1 MSTQVADLRVLLS
14 ADLSSL
20 PADVRSAANILKSY
34 VTDATQA
41 EDATRSFGRTFGE
54 TADLLSQKSQAI
66 IGGFS
71 LMQGAVLGVVG
82 AAVGMASAVSSLAQQ
97 GRELEQMSNKAGVTV
112 ERMQELAYA
121 TEQYNVSGDQLA
133 DMLKDVQDKL
143 GDFSA
148 TGGGEF
154 ADWMTNI
161 APKVGLTIEKLQQM
175 SGPDALIAMQDA
187 MDKTNVSAAEQ
198 VFYLESIANDVS
210 TLQPL
215 LRNNGA
221 ELQRLTSHYRGLNV
235 ALSETDISQLKEMDQ
250 QLHDVGLKL
259 QGSFAKAVLGASEQ
273 IDWLTDKVSYAVG
286 YWGTLFDS
294 WADNPRTIDGMSR
307 RLGNLREEL
316 ADLDEQ
322 IKETSNQK
330 QYGGV
335 GFLDA
340 LLGNTDGK
348 SGLPELQQRRAEIE
362 AEINRIQE
370 AYGRKRFGI
379 GEQPEYK
386 PPVPVSSR
394 DTSADT
400 KAATQKLQEQGAS
413 RLSALDMQYASEL
426 DKLRLSHEERL
437 TEINGMQ
444 VSEAE
449 LRRRGYESLAELRE
463 EYRQK
468 EADHFTQ
475 EQADYMAKREEAMAK
490 ELEADQRKQDQLV
503 EQERQRV
510 AQQKA
515 AQQQAARDMLSFTSQ
530 TIGLTTDMLQ
540 QSGKEQ
546 TGMMKALLAAQ
557 KLLAIP
563 SILIAGQQAAAGA
576 EAFAAMTGGLI
587 GAATARKLIEAQTAI
602 SIGLVVGTS
611 IAGMAHSGIE
621 EIPSEGTWLLDKGE
635 RVYTNR
641 SAQRIDQMY
650 DQLMEGGSGA
660 AGGGAVFE
668 QHLHFTGDMNDT
680 ERQQMI
686 TSAAKQGY
694 QMMIEDFGGY
704 GQGRRLLGV

>member
-1 MSTQVADLRVLLS
+1 MSSTQIADLRVLLS

-20 PADVRSAANILKSY
+20 PADVRSAANVLKSY
-34 VTDATQA
+34 AADAKSA
-41 EDATRSFGRTFGE
+41 EDSTFNFGRSFGE
-54 TADLLSQKSQAI
+54 AADLLSQKSQAI

-221 ELQRLTSHYRGLNV
+221 ELQRLTGHYRNLNV

-316 ADLDEQ
+316 KDLDDQ
-322 IKETSNQK
+322 IKETSEQK
-330 QYGGV
+330 AFGGV
-335 GFLDA
+335 GLIDA
-340 LLGNTDGK
+340 ILGDTAGR
-348 SGLPELQQRRAEIE
+348 SALPELQQRRAEIE
-362 AEINRIQE
+362 AEIDRIEE
-370 AYGRKRFGI
+370 AYGKKRFGI
-379 GEQPEYK
+379 GEQPEYQ
-386 PPVPVSSR
+386 PPEPVSSR
-394 DTSADT
+394 DTSADN
-400 KAATQKLQEQGAS
+400 KKLLEQGEA
-413 RLSALDMQYASEL
+413 RLSALDMQFASEL

-437 TEINGMQ
+437 AEIDSLQ

-449 LRRRGYESLAELRE
+449 LRRRGYESLSELRE

-468 EADHFTQ
+468 EADHFAEQ
-475 EQADYMAKREEAMAK
+475 QADYMAKREEAMAK
-490 ELEADQRKQDQLV
+490 ELEADQRKQDQLA

-510 AQQKA
+510 ERQKA
-515 AQQQAARDMLSFTSQ
+515 AQQQAARDMLNFTSQ
-530 TIGLTTDMLQ
+530 TLSLTTDMLQ

-546 TGMMKALLAAQ
+546 TFIMKALLAAQ

-563 SILIAGQQAAAGA
+563 SILVAGEQAEAGA
-576 EAFAAMTGGLI
+576 AAFAAMTGGLL
-587 GAATARKLIEAQTAI
+587 AAESARAMLKAQTMI
-602 SIGLVVGTS
+602 SVGIVAGTA
-611 IAGMAHSGIE
+611 IAGMAHDGIDT
-621 EIPSEGTWLLDKGE
+621 IPREGTWLLNTGE
-635 RVYTNR
+635 RVYTNK

-650 DQLMEGGSGA
+650 DQLMTGGGVA
-660 AGGGAVFE
+660 ASGGAVFE
-668 QHLHFTGDMNDT
+668 QHFHFSADMTDT
-680 ERQQMI
+680 DRNQVI
-686 TSAAKQGY
+686 TEAALRGY
-694 QMMIEDFGGY
+694 HMFIEDLGSN
-704 GQGRRLLGV
+704 GQARRMLGV

>member
-1 MSTQVADLRVLLS
+1 MSTQIADLRVLLS

-20 PADVRSAANILKSY
+20 PADVRSAANVLKSY
-34 VTDATQA
+34 AADAKSA
-41 EDATRSFGRTFGE
+41 EDSTFNFGRSFGE
-54 TADLLSQKSQAI
+54 TADLISQRSQAI

-82 AAVGMASAVSSLAQQ
+82 SAVGMASAVSSLAQQ

-221 ELQRLTSHYRGLNV
+221 ELQRLTGHYRNLNA

-316 ADLDEQ
+316 KDLDDQ
-322 IKETSNQK
+322 IKETSEQK
-330 QYGGV
+330 AFGGV
-335 GFLDA
+335 GLLDA
-340 LLGNTDGK
+340 ILGDTAGRAA
-348 SGLPELQQRRAEIE
+348 LPELQQRRAEIE
-362 AEINRIQE
+362 AEIDRIQE
-370 AYGRKRFGI
+370 AYGKKRFGI
-379 GEQPEYK
+379 GEQPEYQ
-386 PPVPVSSR
+386 PPEPVSSR
-394 DTSADT
+394 DTSADN
-400 KAATQKLQEQGAS
+400 KKLLEQGEA
-413 RLSALDMQYASEL
+413 RLSALDMQFASEL

-437 TEINGMQ
+437 AEIDSLL

-449 LRRRGYESLAELRE
+449 LRRRGYESLSELRE

-468 EADHFTQ
+468 EADHFAEQ
-475 EQADYMAKREEAMAK
+475 QADYMAKREEAMAK
-490 ELEADQRKQDQLV
+490 ELEADQRKQDQLA

-510 AQQKA
+510 ERQKA
-515 AQQQAARDMLSFTSQ
+515 AQQQAARDMLNFTSQ
-530 TIGLTTDMLQ
+530 TLSLTTDMLQ

-546 TGMMKALLAAQ
+546 TFIMKALLAAQ

-563 SILIAGQQAAAGA
+563 SILVAGEQAEAGA
-576 EAFAAMTGGLI
+576 AAFAAMTGGLL
-587 GAATARKLIEAQTAI
+587 AAESARAMLKAQTMI
-602 SIGLVVGTS
+602 SVGIVAGTA

-635 RVYTNR
+635 RVYTNK

-650 DQLMEGGSGA
+650 DQLMMGGGVA
-660 AGGGAVFE
+660 ASGGAVFE
-668 QHLHFTGDMNDT
+668 QHFHFSADMTDT
-680 ERQQMI
+680 DRNQVI
-686 TSAAKQGY
+686 TEAALRGY
-694 QMMIEDFGGY
+694 HMFIEDLGSN
-704 GQGRRLLGV
+704 GQARRMLGV

>member
-1 MSTQVADLRVLLS
+1 MSSTQIADLRVLLS

-20 PADVRSAANILKSY
+20 PADVRSAANVLKSY
-34 VTDATQA
+34 AADAKSA
-41 EDATRSFGRTFGE
+41 EDSTFNFGRSFGE

-221 ELQRLTSHYRGLNV
+221 ELQRLTGHYRNLNA

-316 ADLDEQ
+316 KDLDDQ
-322 IKETSNQK
+322 IKETSEQK
-330 QYGGV
+330 AFGGV
-335 GFLDA
+335 GLLDA
-340 LLGNTDGK
+340 ILGDTAGRAA
-348 SGLPELQQRRAEIE
+348 LPELQQRRAEIE
-362 AEINRIQE
+362 AEIDRIQE
-370 AYGRKRFGI
+370 AYGKKRFGI
-379 GEQPEYK
+379 GEQPEYQ
-386 PPVPVSSR
+386 PPEPVSSR
-394 DTSADT
+394 DTTADN
-400 KAATQKLQEQGAS
+400 KKLLEQGEA
-413 RLSALDMQYASEL
+413 RLSALDMQFASEL

-437 TEINGMQ
+437 AEIDSLQ

-449 LRRRGYESLAELRE
+449 LRRRGYESLSELRE

-468 EADHFTQ
+468 EADHFAEQ
-475 EQADYMAKREEAMAK
+475 QADYMAKREEAMAK
-490 ELEADQRKQDQLV
+490 ELEADQRKQDQLA
-503 EQERQRV
+503 EQERGRV
-510 AQQKA
+510 ERQKA
-515 AQQQAARDMLSFTSQ
+515 AQQQGARDMLNFTSQ
-530 TIGLTTDMLQ
+530 TLSLTTDMLQ

-546 TGMMKALLAAQ
+546 TFIMKALLAAQ

-563 SILIAGQQAAAGA
+563 SILVAGEQAEAGA
-576 EAFAAMTGGLI
+576 AAFAAMTGGLLS
-587 GAATARKLIEAQTAI
+587 AESARAMIKAQTMI
-602 SIGLVVGTS
+602 SVGIVAGTA
-611 IAGMAHSGIE
+611 IAGMAHDGIDT
-621 EIPSEGTWLLDKGE
+621 IPREGTWLLNTGE
-635 RVYTNR
+635 RVYTNK

-650 DQLMEGGSGA
+650 DQLMSGGGVA
-660 AGGGAVFE
+660 ASGGAVFE
-668 QHLHFTGDMNDT
+668 QHFHFSADMTDT
-680 ERQQMI
+680 DRNQVI
-686 TSAAKQGY
+686 TEAALRGY
-694 QMMIEDFGGY
+694 HMFIEDLGSN
-704 GQGRRLLGV
+704 GQARRMLGV

>member
-1 MSTQVADLRVLLS
+1 MSSTQIADLRVLLS

-20 PADVRSAANILKSY
+20 PADVRSAANVLKSY
-34 VTDATQA
+34 AADAKSA
-41 EDATRSFGRTFGE
+41 EDSTFNLGRSFGE

-221 ELQRLTSHYRGLNV
+221 ELQRLTGHYRNLNA

-316 ADLDEQ
+316 KDLDDQ
-322 IKETSNQK
+322 IKETSEQK
-330 QYGGV
+330 AFGGV
-335 GFLDA
+335 GLLDA
-340 LLGNTDGK
+340 ILGDTAGRAA
-348 SGLPELQQRRAEIE
+348 LPELQQRRAEIE
-362 AEINRIQE
+362 AEIDRIQE
-370 AYGRKRFGI
+370 AYGKKRFGI
-379 GEQPEYK
+379 GEQPEYQ
-386 PPVPVSSR
+386 PPEPVSSR
-394 DTSADT
+394 DTSADN
-400 KAATQKLQEQGAS
+400 KKLLEQGEA
-413 RLSALDMQYASEL
+413 RLSALDMQFASEL

-437 TEINGMQ
+437 AEIDSLQ

-449 LRRRGYESLAELRE
+449 LRRRGYESLSELRE

-468 EADHFTQ
+468 EADHFAEQ
-475 EQADYMAKREEAMAK
+475 QADYMAKREEAMAK
-490 ELEADQRKQDQLV
+490 ELEADQRKQDQLA

-510 AQQKA
+510 ERQKA
-515 AQQQAARDMLSFTSQ
+515 AQQQAARDMLNFTSQ
-530 TIGLTTDMLQ
+530 TLSLTTDMLQ

-546 TGMMKALLAAQ
+546 TFIMKALLAAQ

-563 SILIAGQQAAAGA
+563 SILVAGEQAEAGA
-576 EAFAAMTGGLI
+576 AAFAAMTGGLL
-587 GAATARKLIEAQTAI
+587 AAESARAMLKAQTMI
-602 SIGLVVGTS
+602 SVGIVAGTA
-611 IAGMAHSGIE
+611 IAGMAHDGIDT
-621 EIPSEGTWLLDKGE
+621 IPREGTWLLNTGE
-635 RVYTNR
+635 RVYTNK

-650 DQLMEGGSGA
+650 DQLMSGGGVA
-660 AGGGAVFE
+660 ASGGAVFE
-668 QHLHFTGDMNDT
+668 QHFHFSADMTDT
-680 ERQQMI
+680 DRNQVI
-686 TSAAKQGY
+686 TEAALRGY
-694 QMMIEDFGGY
+694 HMFIEDLGSN
-704 GQGRRLLGV
+704 GQARRMLGV

>member
-1 MSTQVADLRVLLS
+1 MSSTQIADLRVLLS

-20 PADVRSAANILKSY
+20 PADVRSAANVLKSY
-34 VTDATQA
+34 AADAKSA
-41 EDATRSFGRTFGE
+41 EDSTFNFGRSFGE

-221 ELQRLTSHYRGLNV
+221 ELQRLTGHYRNLNA

-316 ADLDEQ
+316 KDLDDQ
-322 IKETSNQK
+322 IKETSEQK
-330 QYGGV
+330 AFGGV
-335 GFLDA
+335 GLLDA
-340 LLGNTDGK
+340 ILGDTAGRAA
-348 SGLPELQQRRAEIE
+348 LPELQQRRAEIE
-362 AEINRIQE
+362 AEIDRIQE
-370 AYGRKRFGI
+370 AYGKKRFGI
-379 GEQPEYK
+379 GEQPEYQ
-386 PPVPVSSR
+386 PPEPVSSR
-394 DTSADT
+394 VISTDNRKD
-400 KAATQKLQEQGAS
+400 LEQGEK
-413 RLSALDMQYASEL
+413 RLSALDMQFASEL

-437 TEINGMQ
+437 AEIDSLQ

-449 LRRRGYESLAELRE
+449 LRRRGYESLSELRE

-468 EADHFTQ
+468 EADHFAEQ
-475 EQADYMAKREEAMAK
+475 QADYMAKREEAMAK
-490 ELEADQRKQDQLV
+490 ELEADQRKQDQLA

-510 AQQKA
+510 ERQKA
-515 AQQQAARDMLSFTSQ
+515 AQQQAARDMLNFTSQ
-530 TIGLTTDMLQ
+530 TLSLTTDMLQ

-546 TGMMKALLAAQ
+546 TFIMKALLAAQ

-563 SILIAGQQAAAGA
+563 SILVAGEQAEAGA
-576 EAFAAMTGGLI
+576 AAFAAMTGGLL
-587 GAATARKLIEAQTAI
+587 AAESARAMLKAQTMI
-602 SIGLVVGTS
+602 SVGIVAGTA
-611 IAGMAHSGIE
+611 IAGMAHDGIDT
-621 EIPSEGTWLLDKGE
+621 IPREGTWLLNTGE
-635 RVYTNR
+635 RVYTNK

-650 DQLMEGGSGA
+650 DQLMSGGGVA
-660 AGGGAVFE
+660 ASGGAVFE
-668 QHLHFTGDMNDT
+668 QHLHFSADMTDDDRN
-680 ERQQMI
+680 QVI
-686 TSAAKQGY
+686 TAASRQGY
-694 QMMIEDFGGY
+694 QMFLDDLASY
-704 GQGRRLLGV
+704 GQGRRMLGV

>member
-1 MSTQVADLRVLLS
+1 MSSTQIADLRVLLS

-34 VTDATQA
+34 AADAKSA
-41 EDATRSFGRTFGE
+41 EDSTFNFGRSFGE

-221 ELQRLTSHYRGLNV
+221 ELQRLTGHYRNLNA

-307 RLGNLREEL
+307 RLGNLRDEL
-316 ADLDEQ
+316 KDLDDQ
-322 IKETSNQK
+322 IKETSEQK
-330 QYGGV
+330 AFGGV
-335 GFLDA
+335 GLLDA
-340 LLGNTDGK
+340 ILGDTAGR
-348 SGLPELQQRRAEIE
+348 SALPELQQRRAEIE
-362 AEINRIQE
+362 AEIDRIQE
-370 AYGRKRFGI
+370 AYGKKRFGI
-379 GEQPEYK
+379 GEQPEYQ
-386 PPVPVSSR
+386 PPEPVSSR
-394 DTSADT
+394 DTSADN
-400 KAATQKLQEQGAS
+400 KKLLDQGET

-437 TEINGMQ
+437 AEIDSLQ

-449 LRRRGYESLAELRE
+449 LRRRGYESLSELRE

-468 EADHFTQ
+468 EADHFAEQ
-475 EQADYMAKREEAMAK
+475 QADYMAKREEAMAK
-490 ELEADQRKQDQLV
+490 ELEADQRKQDQLS
-503 EQERQRV
+503 EQERGRV
-510 AQQKA
+510 ERQKA
-515 AQQQAARDMLSFTSQ
+515 AQQQGARDMLNFTSQ
-530 TIGLTTDMLQ
+530 TLSLTTDMLQ

-546 TGMMKALLAAQ
+546 TFIMKALLAAQ

-563 SILIAGQQAAAGA
+563 SILVAGEQAEAGA
-576 EAFAAMTGGLI
+576 AAFAAMTGGLL
-587 GAATARKLIEAQTAI
+587 AAESARAMLKAQTMI
-602 SIGLVVGTS
+602 SVGIVAGTA

-635 RVYTNR
+635 RVYTNK

-650 DQLMEGGSGA
+650 DQLMTGGGVA

-668 QHLHFTGDMNDT
+668 QHFHFSADMTDT
-680 ERQQMI
+680 DRNQVI
-686 TSAAKQGY
+686 TEAANRGY
-694 QMMIEDFGGY
+694 HMFIEDLGSN
-704 GQGRRLLGV
+704 GQARRMLGI

>member
-1 MSTQVADLRVLLS
+1 MSTQIADLRVLLS

-20 PADVRSAANILKSY
+20 PADVRSAANVLKSY
-34 VTDATQA
+34 AADAQRS
-41 EDATRSFGRTFGE
+41 EDATLNFGRSFGE

-71 LMQGAVLGVVG
+71 VMQGAVLGVVG

-97 GRELEQMSNKAGVTV
+97 GRELEQMSLKAGVSV
-112 ERMQELAYA
+112 EKMQELAYA
-121 TEQYNVSGDQLA
+121 TEQYNVSGDKLA

-154 ADWMTNI
+154 KDWMENI
-161 APKVGLTIEKLQQM
+161 APKVGLTVSKLQQM
-175 SGPDALIAMQDA
+175 AGPEALIAVQNA
-187 MDKTNVSAAEQ
+187 MDATNVSASEQ

-221 ELQRLTSHYRGLNV
+221 ELQRLTGHYRNLNA

-286 YWGTLFDS
+286 YWGALFDS

-316 ADLDEQ
+316 KDLDDQ
-322 IKETSNQK
+322 IKETSEQK
-330 QYGGV
+330 AFGGV
-335 GFLDA
+335 GLIDA
-340 LLGNTDGK
+340 ILGDTAGR
-348 SGLPELQQRRAEIE
+348 SALPELQQRRAEIE
-362 AEINRIQE
+362 AEIDRIQE
-370 AYGRKRFGI
+370 AYGKKRFGI
-379 GEQPEYK
+379 GEQPEYQ
-386 PPVPVSSR
+386 PPEPVSSR
-394 DTSADT
+394 DTSADN
-400 KAATQKLQEQGAS
+400 KKLLDQGEA
-413 RLSALDMQYASEL
+413 RLSALDMQFASEL

-437 TEINGMQ
+437 AEIDSLQ

-449 LRRRGYESLAELRE
+449 LRRRGYESLSELRE

-468 EADHFTQ
+468 EADYFAEQ
-475 EQADYMAKREEAMAK
+475 QADYMAKREEAMAM
-490 ELEADQRKQDQLV
+490 ELEADQRKQDQLA

-510 AQQKA
+510 EKQKA
-515 AQQQAARDMLSFTSQ
+515 AQQQAARDMLNFTSQ

-540 QSGKEQ
+540 QSGKDQ
-546 TGMMKALLAAQ
+546 TFVMKALLAAQ

-563 SILIAGQQAAAGA
+563 SIIVAGQLAEANAAA
-576 EAFAAMTGGLI
+576 FASMTGGMMS
-587 GAATARKLIEAQTAI
+587 AETARQMMRVQTAI
-602 SIGLVVGTS
+602 SIGLVAGTA

-635 RVYTNR
+635 RVYTNK

-650 DQLMEGGSGA
+650 DRMMGGGGVASA
-660 AGGGAVFE
+660 GGAVFE
-668 QHLHFTGDMNDT
+668 QHLHFSADMTDDDRNAVIT
-680 ERQQMI
+680 EASR
-686 TSAAKQGY
+686 QGY
-694 QMMIEDFGGY
+694 QMFLDDLASY
-704 GQGRRLLGV
+704 GQGRRMLGV

>member
-1 MSTQVADLRVLLS
+1 MSSTQIADLQVLLS

-20 PADVRSAANILKSY
+20 PADVRSAANVLKSY
-34 VTDATQA
+34 AADAKSA
-41 EDATRSFGRTFGE
+41 EDSTFNFGRSFGE

-221 ELQRLTSHYRGLNV
+221 ELQRLTGHYRNLNV

-316 ADLDEQ
+316 KDLDDQ
-322 IKETSNQK
+322 IKETSEQK
-330 QYGGV
+330 AFGGV
-335 GFLDA
+335 GLIDA
-340 LLGNTDGK
+340 ILGDTAGR
-348 SGLPELQQRRAEIE
+348 SALPELQQRRAEIE
-362 AEINRIQE
+362 AEIDRIEE
-370 AYGRKRFGI
+370 AYGKKRFGI
-379 GEQPEYK
+379 GEQPEYQ
-386 PPVPVSSR
+386 PPEPVSSR
-394 DTSADT
+394 DTSADN
-400 KAATQKLQEQGAS
+400 KKLLEQGEA
-413 RLSALDMQYASEL
+413 RLSALDMQFASEL

-437 TEINGMQ
+437 AEIDSLQ

-449 LRRRGYESLAELRE
+449 LRRRGYESLSELRE

-468 EADHFTQ
+468 EADHFAEQ
-475 EQADYMAKREEAMAK
+475 QADYMAKREEAMAK
-490 ELEADQRKQDQLV
+490 ELEADQRKQDQLA
-503 EQERQRV
+503 EQERGRV
-510 AQQKA
+510 ERQKA
-515 AQQQAARDMLSFTSQ
+515 AQQQAARDMLNFTSQ
-530 TIGLTTDMLQ
+530 TLSLTTDMLQ

-546 TGMMKALLAAQ
+546 TFIMKALLAAQ

-563 SILIAGQQAAAGA
+563 SILVAGEQAEAGA
-576 EAFAAMTGGLI
+576 AAFAAMTGGLLS
-587 GAATARKLIEAQTAI
+587 AESARAMIKAQTMI
-602 SIGLVVGTS
+602 SVGIVAGTA
-611 IAGMAHSGIE
+611 IAGMAHDGIDT
-621 EIPSEGTWLLDKGE
+621 IPREGTWLLNTGE
-635 RVYTNR
+635 RVYTNK

-650 DQLMEGGSGA
+650 DQLMSGGGVA
-660 AGGGAVFE
+660 ASGGAVFE
-668 QHLHFTGDMNDT
+668 QHFHFSADMTDT
-680 ERQQMI
+680 DRNQVI
-686 TSAAKQGY
+686 TEAALRGY
-694 QMMIEDFGGY
+694 HMFIEDLGSN
-704 GQGRRLLGV
+704 GQARRMLGV

>member
-1 MSTQVADLRVLLS
+1 MSSTQIADLRVLLS

-20 PADVRSAANILKSY
+20 PADVRSAANVLKSY
-34 VTDATQA
+34 AADAKSA
-41 EDATRSFGRTFGE
+41 EDSTFNFGRSFGE

-221 ELQRLTSHYRGLNV
+221 ELQRLTGHYRNLNA

-294 WADNPRTIDGMSR
+294 WADNPRTVDGMSR

-316 ADLDEQ
+316 KDLDDQ
-322 IKETSNQK
+322 IKETSEQK
-330 QYGGV
+330 AFGGV
-335 GFLDA
+335 GLIDA
-340 LLGNTDGK
+340 ILGDTAGR
-348 SGLPELQQRRAEIE
+348 SALPELQQRRAEIE
-362 AEINRIQE
+362 AEIDRIQE
-370 AYGRKRFGI
+370 AYGKKRFGI
-379 GEQPEYK
+379 GEQPEYQ
-386 PPVPVSSR
+386 PPEPVSSR
-394 DTSADT
+394 DTSADN
-400 KAATQKLQEQGAS
+400 KKLLEQGEA
-413 RLSALDMQYASEL
+413 RLSALDMQFASEL

-437 TEINGMQ
+437 AEIDSLQ

-449 LRRRGYESLAELRE
+449 LRRRGYESLSELRE

-468 EADHFTQ
+468 EADHFAEQ
-475 EQADYMAKREEAMAK
+475 QADYMAKREEAMAK
-490 ELEADQRKQDQLV
+490 ELEADQRKQDQLS
-503 EQERQRV
+503 EQERGRV
-510 AQQKA
+510 ERQKA
-515 AQQQAARDMLSFTSQ
+515 AQQQGARDMLNFTSQ
-530 TIGLTTDMLQ
+530 TLSLTTDMLQ

-546 TGMMKALLAAQ
+546 TFIMKALLAAQ

-563 SILIAGQQAAAGA
+563 SILVAGEQAEAGA
-576 EAFAAMTGGLI
+576 AAFAAMTGGLLS
-587 GAATARKLIEAQTAI
+587 AESARAMIKAQTMI
-602 SIGLVVGTS
+602 SVGIVAGTA
-611 IAGMAHSGIE
+611 IAGMAHDGIDT
-621 EIPSEGTWLLDKGE
+621 IPREGTWLLNTGE
-635 RVYTNR
+635 RVYTNK

-650 DQLMEGGSGA
+650 DQLMSGGGVA
-660 AGGGAVFE
+660 ASGGAVFE
-668 QHLHFTGDMNDT
+668 QHFHFSADMTDT
-680 ERQQMI
+680 DRNQVI
-686 TSAAKQGY
+686 TEAALRGY
-694 QMMIEDFGGY
+694 HMFIEDLGSN
-704 GQGRRLLGV
+704 GQARRMLGV

>member
-1 MSTQVADLRVLLS
+1 MTTDVADLRVLLS
-14 ADLSSL
+14 ADPSKLN
-20 PADVRSAANILKSY
+20 ADVRSAIGVLKSY
-34 VTDATQA
+34 AQDAKNA
-41 EDATRSFGRTFGE
+41 EDATFGFGRSFND
-54 TADLLSQKSQAI
+54 TADLLSEKSVAI
-66 IGGFS
+66 VQGFS
-71 LMQGAVLGVVG
+71 VVQGAVLGVVG

-215 LRNNGA
+215 LRNHGA
-221 ELQRLTSHYRGLNV
+221 ELQRLTGHYRNLNA

-250 QLHDVGLKL
+250 QLRDVGLKL
-259 QGSFAKAVLGASEQ
+259 QGAFAKAVLGASEQ

-316 ADLDEQ
+316 KDLDDQ
-322 IKETSNQK
+322 IKETSRQK
-330 QYGGV
+330 EFGGV
-335 GFLDA
+335 GLLDA
-340 LLGNTDGK
+340 ILGDTAGR
-348 SGLPELQQRRAEIE
+348 SALPELQQRRAEIE
-362 AEINRIQE
+362 AEIGRIQD
-370 AYGRKRFGI
+370 AYGKKRFGI
-379 GEQPEYK
+379 GEQPEYQ
-386 PPVPVSSR
+386 PPEPVSSR
-394 DTSADT
+394 DTSSD
-400 KAATQKLQEQGAS
+400 TQKLLDQGEK
-413 RLSALDMQYASEL
+413 RLATLDMQYANEL
-426 DKLRLSHEERL
+426 EKLRLAHEDRL
-437 TEINGMQ
+437 TEIDKLQ
-444 VSEAE
+444 LSEAE
-449 LRRRGYESLAELRE
+449 LRRRGYESLSELRE

-468 EADHFTQ
+468 EADHFAEQ
-475 EQADYMAKREEAMAK
+475 QADYMAKREEAMAK
-490 ELEADQRKQDQLV
+490 ELEADQRKQEQLA

-510 AQQKA
+510 EQQKNM
-515 AQQQAARDMLSFTSQ
+515 QQQAARDMLSFTSQ
-530 TIGLTTDMLQ
+530 TIGLTTDMLS

-546 TGMMKALLAAQ
+546 TGVMKALLAAQ
-557 KLLAIP
+557 KLMAIP
-563 SILIAGQQAAAGA
+563 SIIIAGQQAAAGA

-587 GAATARKLIEAQTAI
+587 GAAAARAMIEAQTAI

-635 RVYTNR
+635 RVYTNK

-650 DQLMEGGSGA
+650 DQLMSGGGGA
-660 AGGGAVFE
+660 AAAGAVFE
-668 QHLHFTGDMNDT
+668 QHLHFSSDMTDDDRNAV
-680 ERQQMI
+680 I

-694 QMMIEDFGGY
+694 QMMIEDFGSY
-704 GQGRRLLGV
+704 GKGRKMLGV

>member
-1 MSTQVADLRVLLS
+1 MSSTQIADLRVLLS

-20 PADVRSAANILKSY
+20 PADVRSAANVLKSY
-34 VTDATQA
+34 AADAKSA
-41 EDATRSFGRTFGE
+41 EDSTFNFGRSFGE

-221 ELQRLTSHYRGLNV
+221 ELQRLTGHYRNLNA

-316 ADLDEQ
+316 KDLDDQ
-322 IKETSNQK
+322 IKETSEQK
-330 QYGGV
+330 AFGGV
-335 GFLDA
+335 GLLDA
-340 LLGNTDGK
+340 ILGDTAGRAA
-348 SGLPELQQRRAEIE
+348 LPELQQRRAEIE
-362 AEINRIQE
+362 AEIDRIQE
-370 AYGRKRFGI
+370 AYGKKRFGI
-379 GEQPEYK
+379 GEQPEYQ
-386 PPVPVSSR
+386 PPEPVSSR
-394 DTSADT
+394 DTSADN
-400 KAATQKLQEQGAS
+400 KKLLEQGEA
-413 RLSALDMQYASEL
+413 RLSALDMQFASEL

-437 TEINGMQ
+437 AEIDSLQ

-449 LRRRGYESLAELRE
+449 LRRRGYESLSELRE

-468 EADHFTQ
+468 EADHFAEQ
-475 EQADYMAKREEAMAK
+475 QADYMAKREEAMAK
-490 ELEADQRKQDQLV
+490 ELEADQRKQDQLA

-510 AQQKA
+510 ERQKA
-515 AQQQAARDMLSFTSQ
+515 AQQQAARDMLNFTSQ
-530 TIGLTTDMLQ
+530 TLSLTTDMLQ

-546 TGMMKALLAAQ
+546 TFIMKALLAAQ

-563 SILIAGQQAAAGA
+563 SILVAGEQAEAGA
-576 EAFAAMTGGLI
+576 AAFAAMTGGLL
-587 GAATARKLIEAQTAI
+587 AAESARAMLKAQTMI
-602 SIGLVVGTS
+602 SVGIVAGTA
-611 IAGMAHSGIE
+611 IAGMAHDGIDT
-621 EIPSEGTWLLDKGE
+621 IPREGTWLLNTGE
-635 RVYTNR
+635 RVYTNK

-650 DQLMEGGSGA
+650 DQLMSGGGVA
-660 AGGGAVFE
+660 ASGGAVFE
-668 QHLHFTGDMNDT
+668 QHFHFSADMTDT
-680 ERQQMI
+680 DRNQVI
-686 TSAAKQGY
+686 TEAALRGY
-694 QMMIEDFGGY
+694 HMFIEDLGSN
-704 GQGRRLLGV
+704 GQARRMLGV

>member
-1 MSTQVADLRVLLS
+1 MSTQIADLRVLLS

-20 PADVRSAANILKSY
+20 PADVRSAANVLKSY
-34 VTDATQA
+34 AADAKSA
-41 EDATRSFGRTFGE
+41 EDSTFNFGRSFGE

-221 ELQRLTSHYRGLNV
+221 ELQRLTGHYRNLNA

-316 ADLDEQ
+316 KDLDDQ
-322 IKETSNQK
+322 IKETSEQK
-330 QYGGV
+330 AFGGV
-335 GFLDA
+335 GLLDA
-340 LLGNTDGK
+340 ILGDTAGRAA
-348 SGLPELQQRRAEIE
+348 LPELQQRRAEIE
-362 AEINRIQE
+362 AEIDRIEE
-370 AYGRKRFGI
+370 AYGKKRFGI
-379 GEQPEYK
+379 GEQPEYQ
-386 PPVPVSSR
+386 PPEPVSSR
-394 DTSADT
+394 DTTADN
-400 KAATQKLQEQGAS
+400 KKLLEQGEA
-413 RLSALDMQYASEL
+413 RLSALDMQFASEL

-437 TEINGMQ
+437 AEIDSMQ

-449 LRRRGYESLAELRE
+449 LRRRGYESLGELRE

-468 EADHFTQ
+468 EADHFAEQ
-475 EQADYMAKREEAMAK
+475 QADYMAKREEAMAK
-490 ELEADQRKQDQLV
+490 ELEADQRKQDQLS
-503 EQERQRV
+503 EQERGRV
-510 AQQKA
+510 ERQKA
-515 AQQQAARDMLSFTSQ
+515 AQQQGARDMLNFTSQ
-530 TIGLTTDMLQ
+530 TLSLTTDMLQ

-546 TGMMKALLAAQ
+546 TFIMKALLAAQ

-563 SILIAGQQAAAGA
+563 SILVAGEQAEAGA
-576 EAFAAMTGGLI
+576 AAFAAMTGGLLS
-587 GAATARKLIEAQTAI
+587 AESARAMIKAQTMI
-602 SIGLVVGTS
+602 SVGIVAGTA

-635 RVYTNR
+635 RVYTNK

-650 DQLMEGGSGA
+650 DQLMTGGGGA
-660 AGGGAVFE
+660 ASGGAVFE
-668 QHLHFTGDMNDT
+668 QHFHFSADMTDT
-680 ERQQMI
+680 DRNQVI
-686 TSAAKQGY
+686 TEAALRGY
-694 QMMIEDFGGY
+694 HMFIEDLGSN
-704 GQGRRLLGV
+704 GQARRMLGV

>member
-1 MSTQVADLRVLLS
+1 MSSTQIADLRVLLS

-20 PADVRSAANILKSY
+20 PADVRSAANVLKSY
-34 VTDATQA
+34 AADAKSA
-41 EDATRSFGRTFGE
+41 EDSTFNFGRSFGE

-221 ELQRLTSHYRGLNV
+221 ELQRLTGHYRNLNA

-316 ADLDEQ
+316 KDLDDQ
-322 IKETSNQK
+322 IKETSEQK
-330 QYGGV
+330 AFGGV
-335 GFLDA
+335 GLIDA
-340 LLGNTDGK
+340 ILGDTAGR
-348 SGLPELQQRRAEIE
+348 SALPELQQRRAEIE
-362 AEINRIQE
+362 AEIDRIQE
-370 AYGRKRFGI
+370 AYGKKRFGI
-379 GEQPEYK
+379 GEQPEYQ
-386 PPVPVSSR
+386 PPEPVSSR
-394 DTSADT
+394 DTSADN
-400 KAATQKLQEQGAS
+400 KNLLEQGEA
-413 RLSALDMQYASEL
+413 RLSALDMQFASEL

-437 TEINGMQ
+437 AEIDSMQ

-449 LRRRGYESLAELRE
+449 LRRRGYESLEELRE
-463 EYRQK
+463 EYRQR
-468 EADHFTQ
+468 EADYFTEQ
-475 EQADYMAKREEAMAK
+475 QADYMAKREEAMAK
-490 ELEADQRKQDQLV
+490 ELEADQRKQDQLA

-510 AQQKA
+510 EKQKA
-515 AQQQAARDMLSFTSQ
+515 SQQQAARDMLSFTSQ
-530 TIGLTTDMLQ
+530 TISLTTDMLQ
-540 QSGKEQ
+540 QSGKDQ
-546 TGMMKALLAAQ
+546 TFVMKALLAAQ

-563 SILIAGQQAAAGA
+563 SIFVAGQLAEANAAA
-576 EAFAAMTGGLI
+576 FASMTGGMMS
-587 GAATARKLIEAQTAI
+587 AETARQMMRVQTMI
-602 SIGLVVGTS
+602 SIGLVAGTA

-635 RVYTNR
+635 RVYTNK

-650 DQLMEGGSGA
+650 DQMMSGGAGA
-660 AGGGAVFE
+660 IGGAVFE
-668 QHLHFTGDMNDT
+668 QHLHFTGDMNET
-680 ERQQMI
+680 ERHQMI
-686 TSAAKQGY
+686 TEAARQGY
-694 QMMIEDFGGY
+694 QMVLEDVGSY
-704 GQGRRLLGV
+704 GQVRKSLGV

>member
-1 MSTQVADLRVLLS
+1 MSSTQIADLRVLLS

-20 PADVRSAANILKSY
+20 PADVRSAANVLKSY
-34 VTDATQA
+34 AADAKSA
-41 EDATRSFGRTFGE
+41 EDSTFNFGRSFGE

-221 ELQRLTSHYRGLNV
+221 ELQRLTGHYRNLNA

-316 ADLDEQ
+316 KDLDDQ
-322 IKETSNQK
+322 IKETSEQK
-330 QYGGV
+330 AFGGV
-335 GFLDA
+335 GLLDA
-340 LLGNTDGK
+340 ILGDTAGRAA
-348 SGLPELQQRRAEIE
+348 LPELQQRRAEIE
-362 AEINRIQE
+362 AEIDRIQE
-370 AYGRKRFGI
+370 AYGKKRFGI
-379 GEQPEYK
+379 GEQPEYQ
-386 PPVPVSSR
+386 PPEPVSSR
-394 DTSADT
+394 DTTADN
-400 KAATQKLQEQGAS
+400 KKLLEQGEA
-413 RLSALDMQYASEL
+413 RLSALDMQFASEL

-437 TEINGMQ
+437 AEIDSLQ

-449 LRRRGYESLAELRE
+449 LRRRGYESLGELRE

-468 EADHFTQ
+468 EADHFAEQ
-475 EQADYMAKREEAMAK
+475 QADYMAKREEAMAK
-490 ELEADQRKQDQLV
+490 ELEADQRKQDQLA
-503 EQERQRV
+503 EQERERV
-510 AQQKA
+510 ERQKA
-515 AQQQAARDMLSFTSQ
+515 AQQQAARDMLNFTSQ
-530 TIGLTTDMLQ
+530 TLSLTTDMLQ

-546 TGMMKALLAAQ
+546 TFIMKALLAAQ

-563 SILIAGQQAAAGA
+563 SILVAGEQAEAGA
-576 EAFAAMTGGLI
+576 AAFAAMTGGLL
-587 GAATARKLIEAQTAI
+587 AAESARAMLKAQTMI
-602 SIGLVVGTS
+602 SVGIVAGTA
-611 IAGMAHSGIE
+611 IAGMAHDGIDT
-621 EIPSEGTWLLDKGE
+621 IPREGTWLLNTGE
-635 RVYTNR
+635 RVYTNK

-650 DQLMEGGSGA
+650 DQLMSGGGVA
-660 AGGGAVFE
+660 ASGGAVFE
-668 QHLHFTGDMNDT
+668 QHFHFSADMTDT
-680 ERQQMI
+680 DRNQVI
-686 TSAAKQGY
+686 TEAALRGY
-694 QMMIEDFGGY
+694 HMFIEDLGSN
-704 GQGRRLLGV
+704 GQARRMLGV

>member
-1 MSTQVADLRVLLS
+1 MSTQIADLRVLLS

-20 PADVRSAANILKSY
+20 PADVRSAANVLKSY
-34 VTDATQA
+34 AADAQRS
-41 EDATRSFGRTFGE
+41 EDATLNFGRSFGE

-71 LMQGAVLGVVG
+71 VMQGAALGVVG

-97 GRELEQMSNKAGVTV
+97 GRELEQMSLKAGVSV
-112 ERMQELAYA
+112 EKMQELAYA
-121 TEQYNVSGDQLA
+121 TEQYNVSGDKLA

-154 ADWMTNI
+154 KDWMENI
-161 APKVGLTIEKLQQM
+161 APKVGLTVSKLQQM
-175 SGPDALIAMQDA
+175 AGPEALIAVQNA
-187 MDKTNVSAAEQ
+187 MDATNVSASEQ

-221 ELQRLTSHYRGLNV
+221 ELQRLTGHYRNLNA

-316 ADLDEQ
+316 KDLDDQ
-322 IKETSNQK
+322 IKETSEQK
-330 QYGGV
+330 AFGGV
-335 GFLDA
+335 GLIDA
-340 LLGNTDGK
+340 ILGDTAGR
-348 SGLPELQQRRAEIE
+348 SALPELQQRRAEIE
-362 AEINRIQE
+362 AEIDRIQE
-370 AYGRKRFGI
+370 AYGKKRFGI
-379 GEQPEYK
+379 GEQPEYQ
-386 PPVPVSSR
+386 PPEPVSSR
-394 DTSADT
+394 DTSADN
-400 KAATQKLQEQGAS
+400 KKLLDQGEA
-413 RLSALDMQYASEL
+413 RLSALDMQFASEL

-437 TEINGMQ
+437 AEIDSLQ

-449 LRRRGYESLAELRE
+449 LRRRGYESLSELRE

-468 EADHFTQ
+468 EADHFAEQ
-475 EQADYMAKREEAMAK
+475 QADYMAKREEAMAK
-490 ELEADQRKQDQLV
+490 ELEADQRKQDQLA

-510 AQQKA
+510 EKQKA
-515 AQQQAARDMLSFTSQ
+515 AQQQAARDMLNFTSQ

-540 QSGKEQ
+540 QSGKDQ
-546 TGMMKALLAAQ
+546 TFVMKALLAAQ

-563 SILIAGQQAAAGA
+563 SIIVAGQLAEANAAA
-576 EAFAAMTGGLI
+576 FASMTGGMMS
-587 GAATARKLIEAQTAI
+587 AETARQMMRVQTAI
-602 SIGLVVGTS
+602 SIGLVAGTA

-635 RVYTNR
+635 RVYTNK

-650 DQLMEGGSGA
+650 DRMMGGGGVASA
-660 AGGGAVFE
+660 GGAVFE
-668 QHLHFTGDMNDT
+668 QHLHFSADMTDDDRNAVIT
-680 ERQQMI
+680 EASR
-686 TSAAKQGY
+686 QGY
-694 QMMIEDFGGY
+694 QMFLDDLASY
-704 GQGRRLLGV
+704 GQGRRMLGV

>member
-1 MSTQVADLRVLLS
+1 MSTQIADLRVLLS

-20 PADVRSAANILKSY
+20 PADVRSAANVLKSY
-34 VTDATQA
+34 AADAQRS
-41 EDATRSFGRTFGE
+41 EDATLNFGRSFGE

-221 ELQRLTSHYRGLNV
+221 ELQRLTGHYRNLNA

-316 ADLDEQ
+316 KDLDDQ
-322 IKETSNQK
+322 IKETSEQK
-330 QYGGV
+330 AFGGV
-335 GFLDA
+335 GLIDA
-340 LLGNTDGK
+340 ILGDTAGR
-348 SGLPELQQRRAEIE
+348 SALPELQQRRAEIE
-362 AEINRIQE
+362 AEIDRIQE
-370 AYGRKRFGI
+370 AYGKKRFGI
-379 GEQPEYK
+379 GEQPEYQ
-386 PPVPVSSR
+386 PPEPVSSR
-394 DTSADT
+394 DTSADN
-400 KAATQKLQEQGAS
+400 KKLLDQGEA
-413 RLSALDMQYASEL
+413 RLSALDMQFASEL

-437 TEINGMQ
+437 AEIDSLQ

-449 LRRRGYESLAELRE
+449 LRRRGYESLSELRE

-468 EADHFTQ
+468 EADHFAEQ
-475 EQADYMAKREEAMAK
+475 QADYMAKREEAMAK
-490 ELEADQRKQDQLV
+490 ELEADQRKQDQLS
-503 EQERQRV
+503 EQERGRV
-510 AQQKA
+510 ERQKA
-515 AQQQAARDMLSFTSQ
+515 AQQQGARDMLNFTSQ
-530 TIGLTTDMLQ
+530 TLSLTTDMLQ

-546 TGMMKALLAAQ
+546 TFIMKALLAAQ

-563 SILIAGQQAAAGA
+563 SILVAGEQAEAGA
-576 EAFAAMTGGLI
+576 AAFAAMTGGLLS
-587 GAATARKLIEAQTAI
+587 AESARAMIKAQTMI
-602 SIGLVVGTS
+602 SVGIVAGTA
-611 IAGMAHSGIE
+611 IAGMAHDGIDT
-621 EIPSEGTWLLDKGE
+621 IPREGTWLLNTGE
-635 RVYTNR
+635 RVYTNK

-650 DQLMEGGSGA
+650 DRMMGGGGVASA
-660 AGGGAVFE
+660 GGAVFE
-668 QHLHFTGDMNDT
+668 QHLHFSADMTDDDRNAV
-680 ERQQMI
+680 I
-686 TSAAKQGY
+686 TAASRQGY
-694 QMMIEDFGGY
+694 QMFLDDLASY
-704 GQGRRLLGV
+704 GQGRRMLGV

>member
-1 MSTQVADLRVLLS
+1 MSSTQIADLRVLLS

-20 PADVRSAANILKSY
+20 PADVRSAANVLKSY
-34 VTDATQA
+34 AADAKSA
-41 EDATRSFGRTFGE
+41 EDSTFNFGRSFGE

-215 LRNNGA
+215 LRNNGD
-221 ELQRLTSHYRGLNV
+221 ELQRLTGHYRNLNA

-316 ADLDEQ
+316 KDLDDQ
-322 IKETSNQK
+322 IKETSEQK
-330 QYGGV
+330 AFGGV
-335 GFLDA
+335 GLLDA
-340 LLGNTDGK
+340 ILGDTAGR
-348 SGLPELQQRRAEIE
+348 SALPELQQRRAEIE
-362 AEINRIQE
+362 AEIDRIQE
-370 AYGRKRFGI
+370 AYGKKRFGI
-379 GEQPEYK
+379 GEQPEYQ
-386 PPVPVSSR
+386 PPEPVSSR
-394 DTSADT
+394 DTSADN
-400 KAATQKLQEQGAS
+400 KKLLDQGET

-437 TEINGMQ
+437 AEIDSMQ

-449 LRRRGYESLAELRE
+449 LRRRGYESLGELRE

-468 EADHFTQ
+468 EADYFAEQ
-475 EQADYMAKREEAMAK
+475 QADYMAKREEAMAK
-490 ELEADQRKQDQLV
+490 ELEADQRKQDQLA

-510 AQQKA
+510 ERQKA
-515 AQQQAARDMLSFTSQ
+515 AQQQAARDMLNFTSQ
-530 TIGLTTDMLQ
+530 TLSLTTDMLQ

-546 TGMMKALLAAQ
+546 TFIMKALLAAQ

-563 SILIAGQQAAAGA
+563 SILVAGEQAEAGA
-576 EAFAAMTGGLI
+576 AAFAAMTGGLL
-587 GAATARKLIEAQTAI
+587 AAESARAMLKAQTMI
-602 SIGLVVGTS
+602 SVGIVAGTA

-635 RVYTNR
+635 RVYTNK

-650 DQLMEGGSGA
+650 DQLMTGGGGA
-660 AGGGAVFE
+660 ASGGAVFE
-668 QHLHFTGDMNDT
+668 QHFHFSADMTDT
-680 ERQQMI
+680 DRNQVI
-686 TSAAKQGY
+686 TEAANRGY
-694 QMMIEDFGGY
+694 HMFIEDLGSN
-704 GQGRRLLGV
+704 GQARRMLGV

>member
-1 MSTQVADLRVLLS
+1 MSSTQIADLRVLLS

-20 PADVRSAANILKSY
+20 PADVRSAANVLKSY
-34 VTDATQA
+34 AADAKSA
-41 EDATRSFGRTFGE
+41 EDSTFNFGRSFGE

-221 ELQRLTSHYRGLNV
+221 ELQRLTGHYRNLNA

-316 ADLDEQ
+316 KDLDDQ
-322 IKETSNQK
+322 IKETSEQK
-330 QYGGV
+330 AFGGV
-335 GFLDA
+335 GLLDA
-340 LLGNTDGK
+340 ILGDTAGRAA
-348 SGLPELQQRRAEIE
+348 LPELQQRRAEIE
-362 AEINRIQE
+362 AEIDRIQE
-370 AYGRKRFGI
+370 AYGKKRFGI
-379 GEQPEYK
+379 GEQPEYQ
-386 PPVPVSSR
+386 PPEPVSSR
-394 DTSADT
+394 DTSADN
-400 KAATQKLQEQGAS
+400 KKLLEQGEA
-413 RLSALDMQYASEL
+413 RLSALDMQFASEL

-437 TEINGMQ
+437 AEIDSLQ

-449 LRRRGYESLAELRE
+449 LRRRGYESLSELRE

-468 EADHFTQ
+468 EADHFAEQ
-475 EQADYMAKREEAMAK
+475 QADYMAKREEAMAK
-490 ELEADQRKQDQLV
+490 ELEADQRKQDQLA

-510 AQQKA
+510 ERQKA
-515 AQQQAARDMLSFTSQ
+515 AQQQAARDMLNFTSQ
-530 TIGLTTDMLQ
+530 TLSLTTDMLQ

-546 TGMMKALLAAQ
+546 TFIMKALLAAQ

-563 SILIAGQQAAAGA
+563 SILVAGEQAEAGA
-576 EAFAAMTGGLI
+576 AAFAAMTGGLL
-587 GAATARKLIEAQTAI
+587 AAESARAMLKAQTMI
-602 SIGLVVGTS
+602 SVGIVAGTA

-635 RVYTNR
+635 RVYTNK

-650 DQLMEGGSGA
+650 DQLMSGGGVA
-660 AGGGAVFE
+660 ASGGAVFE
-668 QHLHFTGDMNDT
+668 QHFHFSADMTDT
-680 ERQQMI
+680 DRNQVI
-686 TSAAKQGY
+686 TEAALRGY
-694 QMMIEDFGGY
+694 HMFIEDLGSN
-704 GQGRRLLGV
+704 GQARRMLGV

>member
-1 MSTQVADLRVLLS
+1 MSSTQIADLRVLLS

-20 PADVRSAANILKSY
+20 PADVRSAANVLKSY
-34 VTDATQA
+34 AADAKSA
-41 EDATRSFGRTFGE
+41 EDSTFNFGRSFGE
-54 TADLLSQKSQAI
+54 AADLLSQKSQAI

-221 ELQRLTSHYRGLNV
+221 ELQRLTGHYRNLNV

-316 ADLDEQ
+316 KDLDDQ
-322 IKETSNQK
+322 IKETSEQK
-330 QYGGV
+330 AFGGV
-335 GFLDA
+335 GLIDA
-340 LLGNTDGK
+340 ILGDTAGR
-348 SGLPELQQRRAEIE
+348 SALPELQQRRAEIE
-362 AEINRIQE
+362 AEIDRIQE
-370 AYGRKRFGI
+370 AYGKKRFGI
-379 GEQPEYK
+379 GEQPEYQ
-386 PPVPVSSR
+386 PPEPVSSR
-394 DTSADT
+394 DTSADN
-400 KAATQKLQEQGAS
+400 KKLLEQGEA
-413 RLSALDMQYASEL
+413 RLSALDMQFASEL

-437 TEINGMQ
+437 AEIDSLQ

-449 LRRRGYESLAELRE
+449 LRRRGYESLSELRE

-468 EADHFTQ
+468 EADHFAEQ
-475 EQADYMAKREEAMAK
+475 QADYMAKREEAMAK
-490 ELEADQRKQDQLV
+490 ELEADQRKQDQLA

-510 AQQKA
+510 ERQKA
-515 AQQQAARDMLSFTSQ
+515 AQQQAARDMLNFTSQ
-530 TIGLTTDMLQ
+530 TLSLTTDMLQ

-546 TGMMKALLAAQ
+546 TFIMKALLAAQ

-563 SILIAGQQAAAGA
+563 SILVAGEQAEAGA
-576 EAFAAMTGGLI
+576 AAFAAMTGGLL
-587 GAATARKLIEAQTAI
+587 AAESARAMLKAQTMI
-602 SIGLVVGTS
+602 SVGIVAGTA

-635 RVYTNR
+635 RVYTNK

-650 DQLMEGGSGA
+650 DQLMSGGGVA
-660 AGGGAVFE
+660 ASGGAVFE
-668 QHLHFTGDMNDT
+668 QHFHFSADMTDT
-680 ERQQMI
+680 DRNQVI
-686 TSAAKQGY
+686 TEAALRGY
-694 QMMIEDFGGY
+694 HMFIEDLGSN
-704 GQGRRLLGV
+704 GQARRMLGV

>member
-1 MSTQVADLRVLLS
+1 MSSTQIADLRVLLS

-20 PADVRSAANILKSY
+20 PADVRSAASVLKSY
-34 VTDATQA
+34 AADAKSA
-41 EDATRSFGRTFGE
+41 EDSTFNFGRSFGE

-221 ELQRLTSHYRGLNV
+221 ELQRLTGHYRNLNV

-316 ADLDEQ
+316 KDLDDQ
-322 IKETSNQK
+322 IKETSEQK
-330 QYGGV
+330 AFGGV
-335 GFLDA
+335 GLIDA
-340 LLGNTDGK
+340 ILGDTAGR
-348 SGLPELQQRRAEIE
+348 SALPELQQRRAEIE
-362 AEINRIQE
+362 AEIDRIEE
-370 AYGRKRFGI
+370 AYGKKRFGI
-379 GEQPEYK
+379 GEQPEYQ
-386 PPVPVSSR
+386 PPEPVSSR
-394 DTSADT
+394 DTSADN
-400 KAATQKLQEQGAS
+400 KKLLEQGED
-413 RLSALDMQYASEL
+413 RLSALDMQFASEL

-437 TEINGMQ
+437 AEIDSLQ

-449 LRRRGYESLAELRE
+449 LRRRGYESLSELRE

-468 EADHFTQ
+468 EADHFAEQ
-475 EQADYMAKREEAMAK
+475 QADYMAKREEAMAK
-490 ELEADQRKQDQLV
+490 ELEADQRKQDQLA

-510 AQQKA
+510 ERQKA
-515 AQQQAARDMLSFTSQ
+515 AQQQAARDMLNFTSQ
-530 TIGLTTDMLQ
+530 TLSLTTDMLQ

-546 TGMMKALLAAQ
+546 TFIMKALLAAQ

-563 SILIAGQQAAAGA
+563 SILVAGEQAEAGA
-576 EAFAAMTGGLI
+576 AAFAAMTGGLL
-587 GAATARKLIEAQTAI
+587 AAESARAMLKAQTMI
-602 SIGLVVGTS
+602 SVGIVAGTA
-611 IAGMAHSGIE
+611 IAGMAHDGIDT
-621 EIPSEGTWLLDKGE
+621 IPREGTWLLNTGE
-635 RVYTNR
+635 RVYTNK

-650 DQLMEGGSGA
+650 DQLMSGGGLA
-660 AGGGAVFE
+660 ASGGAVFE
-668 QHLHFTGDMNDT
+668 QHFHFSADMTDT
-680 ERQQMI
+680 DRNQVI
-686 TSAAKQGY
+686 TEAALRGY
-694 QMMIEDFGGY
+694 HMFIEDLGSN
-704 GQGRRLLGV
+704 GQARRMLGV

>member
-1 MSTQVADLRVLLS
+1 MSTQIADLRVLLS

-20 PADVRSAANILKSY
+20 PADVRSAANVLKSY
-34 VTDATQA
+34 AADAQRS
-41 EDATRSFGRTFGE
+41 EDATLNFGRSFGE

-71 LMQGAVLGVVG
+71 VMQGAVLGVVG

-97 GRELEQMSNKAGVTV
+97 GRELEQMSLKAGVSV
-112 ERMQELAYA
+112 EKMQELAYA
-121 TEQYNVSGDQLA
+121 TEQYNVSGDKLA

-154 ADWMTNI
+154 KDWMENI
-161 APKVGLTIEKLQQM
+161 APKVGLTVSKLQQM
-175 SGPDALIAMQDA
+175 AGPEALIAVQNA
-187 MDKTNVSAAEQ
+187 MDATNVSASEQ

-221 ELQRLTSHYRGLNV
+221 ELQRLTGHYRNLNA

-316 ADLDEQ
+316 KDLDDQ
-322 IKETSNQK
+322 IKETSEQK
-330 QYGGV
+330 AFGGV
-335 GFLDA
+335 GLIDA
-340 LLGNTDGK
+340 ILGDTAGR
-348 SGLPELQQRRAEIE
+348 SALPELQQRRAEIE
-362 AEINRIQE
+362 AEIDRIQE
-370 AYGRKRFGI
+370 AYGKKRFGI
-379 GEQPEYK
+379 GEQPEYQ
-386 PPVPVSSR
+386 PPEPVSSR
-394 DTSADT
+394 DTSADN
-400 KAATQKLQEQGAS
+400 KKLLDQGEA
-413 RLSALDMQYASEL
+413 RLSALDMQFASEL

-437 TEINGMQ
+437 AEIDSLQ

-449 LRRRGYESLAELRE
+449 LRRRGYESLSELRE

-468 EADHFTQ
+468 EADYFAEQ
-475 EQADYMAKREEAMAK
+475 QADYMAKREEAMAM
-490 ELEADQRKQDQLV
+490 ELEADQRKQDQLA

-510 AQQKA
+510 EKQKA
-515 AQQQAARDMLSFTSQ
+515 AQQQAARDMLNFTSQ
-530 TIGLTTDMLQ
+530 TLSLTTDMLQ

-546 TGMMKALLAAQ
+546 TFIMKALLAAQ

-563 SILIAGQQAAAGA
+563 SILVAGEQAEAGA
-576 EAFAAMTGGLI
+576 AAFAAMTGGLL
-587 GAATARKLIEAQTAI
+587 AAESARAMLKAQTMI
-602 SIGLVVGTS
+602 SVGIVAGTA
-611 IAGMAHSGIE
+611 IAGMAHDGIDT
-621 EIPSEGTWLLDKGE
+621 IPREGTWLLNTGE
-635 RVYTNR
+635 RVYTNK

-650 DQLMEGGSGA
+650 DRMMGGGGVASA
-660 AGGGAVFE
+660 GGAVFE
-668 QHLHFTGDMNDT
+668 QHLHFSADMTDT
-680 ERQQMI
+680 DRNQVI
-686 TSAAKQGY
+686 TEAALRGY
-694 QMMIEDFGGY
+694 HMFIEDLGSN
-704 GQGRRLLGV
+704 GQARRMLGV

>member
-1 MSTQVADLRVLLS
+1 MSSTNVADLRVMLS

-20 PADVRSAANILKSY
+20 PGDVRSAANILKSY

-221 ELQRLTSHYRGLNV
+221 ELQRLTGHYRNLNA

-316 ADLDEQ
+316 KDLDDQ
-322 IKETSNQK
+322 IKETSEQK
-330 QYGGV
+330 AFGGV
-335 GFLDA
+335 GLIDA
-340 LLGNTDGK
+340 ILGDTAGR
-348 SGLPELQQRRAEIE
+348 SALPELQQRRAEIE
-362 AEINRIQE
+362 AEIDRIQE
-370 AYGRKRFGI
+370 AYGKKRFGI
-379 GEQPEYK
+379 GEQPEYQ
-386 PPVPVSSR
+386 PPEPVSSR
-394 DTSADT
+394 DTSADN
-400 KAATQKLQEQGAS
+400 KKMLEQGEA
-413 RLSALDMQYASEL
+413 RLSALDMQFASEL

-437 TEINGMQ
+437 AEIDSMQ

-449 LRRRGYESLAELRE
+449 LRRRGYESLGELRE

-468 EADHFTQ
+468 EADYFAEQ
-475 EQADYMAKREEAMAK
+475 QADYMAKREEAMAK
-490 ELEADQRKQDQLV
+490 ELEADQRKQDQLA

-510 AQQKA
+510 ERQKA
-515 AQQQAARDMLSFTSQ
+515 AQQQAARDMLNFTSQ
-530 TIGLTTDMLQ
+530 TLSLTTDMLQ

-546 TGMMKALLAAQ
+546 TFIMKALLAAQ

-563 SILIAGQQAAAGA
+563 SILVAGEQAEAGA
-576 EAFAAMTGGLI
+576 AAFAAMTGGLLS
-587 GAATARKLIEAQTAI
+587 AESARAMIKAQTMI
-602 SIGLVVGTS
+602 SVGIVAGTA

-635 RVYTNR
+635 RVYTNK

-650 DQLMEGGSGA
+650 DQLMTGGGGA
-660 AGGGAVFE
+660 ASGGAVFE
-668 QHLHFTGDMNDT
+668 QHFHFSADMTDT
-680 ERQQMI
+680 DRNQVI
-686 TSAAKQGY
+686 TEAALRGY
-694 QMMIEDFGGY
+694 HMFIEDLGSN
-704 GQGRRLLGV
+704 GQARRMLGV